1 MILSDLSIRRPVLAT
16 VMSLVLTLVGAV
28 SFGRLSV
35 REYPSI
41 DVPVVTVQT
50 FYQGAS
56 ADIMETQVTRPLEDS
71 LSGIEGIDVLTSI
84 SRSEVS
90 LVTVRFRPDR
100 DPDGAAADVRDRV
113 SRARGQLPREVEEP
127 VVSKAEADAQP
138 IIWLSVMGGEQRS
151 PLELAELAERIVR
164 DRVATL
170 PGVSNVV
177 VFGARRYAM
186 RIWLDVDA
194 LAARGLVVRDV
205 EDAVR
210 EQNVEIP
217 AGRIESRSREFT
229 VVAETN
235 LSTPEGFRGI
245 VLREDDAGIVRLG
258 DVARVELGPEEERQI
273 TRFTGRESVG
283 LGLVRQSTANPLT
296 IARDLRAMLPAVQS
310 QLPPDVEVR
319 IAFDSTL
326 FIDASI
332 RSVYETILE
341 AIALV
346 VLVIFLFLRSWR
358 ASLVPIVTIP
368 VSLIGAFALMYASG
382 FTINTLT
389 LLALVLAIGLVV
401 DDAIV
406 MLENIYRHV
415 EAGMPP
421 MQAALQGSREIGFAV
436 IAMTITLA
444 AVFAPIA
451 FTEGQTGKLFV
462 EFALALA
469 GAVLVSGF
477 VALTL
482 SPMMCSRL
490 LRRQTREGAFYRWG
504 ERVLHS
510 TVEGYRRALRAALAS
525 RPTVIGAGLA
535 TLAIGLL
542 LVTTLPSELAPLED
556 RGVILGVFRT
566 PQGSTIE
573 YADARL
579 QQVEAIWQSVPEGDR
594 YFAAAGFPV
603 VTSGFSPLMLK
614 PWEERDRSAFEIAAE
629 AGPRL
634 RAIPGADVFALL
646 PPSLG
651 QGFVSRPVDLVLQSS
666 GSYQELAR
674 IADAVVARA
683 AGDPEI
689 VYVESDLRLSK
700 PQLAL
705 SVNRD
710 KVVAVGSDV
719 TTVGRTLETLIG
731 GRRVTRFER
740 GAEQYD
746 VILQAERSERSRPA
760 DLARGFVRG
769 AGGEMVS
776 LANVVDVQ
784 ETVAPPELN
793 HFNKLRAA
801 RIQAI
806 LRPGASVGGA
816 IDRVERI
823 VREEAPSGL
832 QVDYAGTSRE
842 FKESGQALLVTF
854 VLAVIFIYLVLAAQ
868 FESWVDP
875 FIILLSVPLALTGG
889 LLAQKLTGGSLNIYS
904 QIGLITLVGLVS
916 KHGILIVDFA
926 NRLQA
931 GGRDRLE
938 AVVEAASLR
947 LRPILMTTGAMV
959 IGAVPLALAS
969 GAGAQSRQQIGW
981 VIVGGMSL
989 GTLLTLFVVPTVYS
1003 LIGRRMSAAHPAE
1016 A

>member
-1 MILSDLSIRRPVLAT
+1 MILSELSIRRPVLAT
-16 VMSLVLTLVGAV
+16 VMSLVLTLVGLV
-28 SFGRLSV
+28 SFERLGV

-56 ADIMETQVTRPLEDS
+56 ADIMESQVTRPLEDS
-71 LSGIEGIDVLTSI
+71 LSGIEGIDVMTSV
-84 SRSEVS
+84 SRAEVS
-90 LVTVRFRPDR
+90 QVTVRFRPDR

-113 SRARGQLPREVEEP
+113 SRARGQLPRDVEEP

-138 IIWLSVMGGEQRS
+138 IIWLSVMGEGVS
-151 PLELAELAERIVR
+151 PLELAELSERIVR
-164 DRVATL
+164 DRVATV
-170 PGVSNVV
+170 PGVSSVV

-217 AGRIESRSREFT
+217 AGRIESRTREFT
-229 VVAETN
+229 VVAETDLN
-235 LSTPEGFRGI
+235 TPEGFRDI

-273 TRFTGRESVG
+273 TRFSGRESVG

-296 IARDLRAMLPAVQS
+296 IARDLRRMLPAVQS
-310 QLPPDVEVR
+310 QLPPGVEVR
-319 IAFDSTL
+319 IGYDSTL

-341 AIALV
+341 AVVLV

-415 EAGMPP
+415 EEGMPP
-421 MQAALQGSREIGFAV
+421 VQAALQGSREIGFAV

-477 VALTL
+477 VALSL

-490 LRRQTREGAFYRWG
+490 LRRQQKQGAFYRWG
-504 ERVLHS
+504 ERVLHA
-510 TVEGYRRALRAALAS
+510 TVEGYRRLLRRALGA
-525 RPTVIGAGLA
+525 RPTVLAAGVA
-535 TLAIGLL
+535 TLAIGML
-542 LVTTLPSELAPLED
+542 LVLTLPSELSPVED

-573 YADARL
+573 YADAKLR
-579 QQVEAIWQSVPEGDR
+579 QVEAIWQTVPEGDR

-603 VTSGFSPLMLK
+603 VTSGFAPLMLK
-614 PWEERDRSAFEIAAE
+614 PWDERERSAFEIAAE
-629 AGPRL
+629 VGPRL
-634 RAIPGADVFALL
+634 QAVPGADVFALL

-666 GSYQELAR
+666 GSYEELAR
-674 IADAVVARA
+674 IADAVVARTF
-683 AGDPEI
+683 GVPGV
-689 VYVESDLRLSK
+689 VYVESDLRLAK

-731 GRRVTRFER
+731 GRQVTRFKR
-740 GAEQYD
+740 GADQYD
-746 VILQAERSERSRPA
+746 VILQAARGERARPA

-769 AGGEMVS
+769 GGGEMVS
-776 LANVVDVQ
+776 LANVVDIE
-784 ETVAPPELN
+784 ETIAPPELN

-806 LRPGASVGGA
+806 LRPGTSVGET
-816 IDRVERI
+816 IDAVERI
-823 VREEAPSGL
+823 VREEAPSGI
-832 QVDYAGTSRE
+832 QVDYAGISRE
-842 FKESGQALLVTF
+842 FRESGQALLVTF
-854 VLAVIFIYLVLAAQ
+854 ILAVVFIYLVLAAQ

-931 GGRDRLE
+931 QGRERLD
-938 AVVEAASLR
+938 AVVEGAVLR

-959 IGAVPLALAS
+959 IGAVPLALAT

-981 VIVGGMSL
+981 VIVGGMSF
-989 GTLLTLFVVPTVYS
+989 GTLLTLFLVPTVYS
-1003 LIGRRMSAAHPAE
+1003 LMGRRPPAPQPEAH
-1016 A
+1016 

>member
-1 MILSDLSIRRPVLAT
+1 MVLSDLSIRRPVLAT
-16 VMSLVLTLVGAV
+16 VMSLVIALVGIV
-28 SFGRLSV
+28 SFQRLSV

-41 DVPVVTVQT
+41 DVPVVTVET
-50 FYQGAS
+50 LYQGAS
-56 ADIMETQVTRPLEDS
+56 ADIMESQVTRPLEDS
-71 LSGIEGIDVLTSI
+71 LSGIEGIDVMSSV
-84 SRSEVS
+84 SRAEASQ
-90 LVTVRFRPDR
+90 VTVRFRADR
-100 DPDGAAADVRDRV
+100 DPDGAASDVRDRV
-113 SRARGQLPREVEEP
+113 ARARGQLPRDVEEP

-138 IIWLSVMGGEQRS
+138 IIWLSVIGEKRN
-151 PLELAELAERIVR
+151 PLELAELTERLVR

-186 RIWLDVDA
+186 RVWLDVRA
-194 LAARGLVVRDV
+194 LAARGLTTGDV
-205 EDAVR
+205 EAAIR

-217 AGRIESRSREFT
+217 AGRIESRAREFT
-229 VVAETN
+229 VVARTDLN
-235 LSTPEGFRGI
+235 TPQGFRDI
-245 VLREDDAGIVRLG
+245 VIREDTAGLVRLG
-258 DVARVELGPEEERQI
+258 DVARVELGPDEERQI
-273 TRFTGRESVG
+273 TRFKGRAAVG

-296 IARDLRAMLPAVQS
+296 IARNLRAMLPDIQA
-310 QLPPDVEVR
+310 QLPPDVEVTVG
-319 IAFDSTL
+319 FDSTQ

-332 RSVYETILE
+332 NSVYETIVE

-358 ASLVPIVTIP
+358 ASLVPVVTIP
-368 VSLIGAFALMYASG
+368 VSLVGAFALMYALG

-415 EAGMPP
+415 EEGMSP
-421 MQAALQGSREIGFAV
+421 MEAAFKGSGEIGFAV

-490 LRRQTREGAFYRWG
+490 LRQTRKQGAFYRWG
-504 ERVLHS
+504 EDSLRAAVA
-510 TVEGYRRALRAALAS
+510 GYRRALRAALGT
-525 RPTVIGAGLA
+525 RPAVLAAGAA
-535 TLAIGLL
+535 TFGIGLL
-542 LVTTLPSELAPLED
+542 LFATLPSELAPLED

-573 YADARL
+573 YGDAKLRE
-579 QQVEAIWQSVPEGDR
+579 VEAIWASVPEADR

-603 VTSGFSPLMLK
+603 VTSGFTPLMLK
-614 PWEERDRSAFEIAAE
+614 PWEERDRSAFEILGE
-629 AGPRL
+629 VGPRL
-634 RAIPGADVFALL
+634 RGIPGADVFPLL

-651 QGFVSRPVDLVLQSS
+651 QGFISRPVDLVLQTS
-666 GSYQELAR
+666 GSYEELAAV
-674 IADAVVARA
+674 ADAVVARLA
-683 AGDPEI
+683 QDPEV
-689 VYVESDLRLSK
+689 VYAESDLRLAK
-700 PQLAL
+700 PELAL

-710 KVVAVGSDV
+710 KVAAVGSDV
-719 TTVGRTLETLIG
+719 TTVGRTLETMVG
-731 GRRVTRFER
+731 GRQVTRFKR
-740 GAEQYD
+740 GTEQYD
-746 VILQAERSERSRPA
+746 VILQAERGARERPA
-760 DLARGFVRG
+760 DLAAGFVRG
-769 AGGEMVS
+769 KGGDMVS
-776 LANVVDVQ
+776 LANLVDVE

-806 LRPGASVGGA
+806 LRPGASVGDA
-816 IDRVERI
+816 IDRAGEAIRA
-823 VREEAPSGL
+823 EAPAGI
-832 QVDYAGTSRE
+832 QVDYAGMSRE
-842 FKESGQALLVTF
+842 FRESGQALLVTF
-854 VLAVIFIYLVLAAQ
+854 ILALLFIYLVLAAQ

-889 LLAQKLTGGSLNIYS
+889 LLAQKLSGGSLNIYS

-926 NRLQA
+926 NRLQRE
-931 GGRDRLE
+931 GRDRIE
-938 AVVEAASLR
+938 AVVEAAALR

-959 IGAVPLALAS
+959 FGAIPLAIAS

-981 VIVGGMSL
+981 VIVGGMTL
-989 GTLLTLFVVPTVYS
+989 GTLLTLFVVPTVYT
-1003 LIGRRMSAAHPAE
+1003 LIGRRLAHPAR

>member
-16 VMSLVLTLVGAV
+16 VMSLVLTLVGIV
-28 SFGRLSV
+28 SFERLSV

-56 ADIMETQVTRPLEDS
+56 ADIMETQVSRPLEDS
-71 LSGIEGIDVLTSI
+71 LSGIEGIDVMTSI

-113 SRARGQLPREVEEP
+113 SRARGQLPRDIEEP

-194 LAARGLVVRDV
+194 LAARGLVVQDV

-229 VVAETN
+229 VVAETD
-235 LSTPEGFRGI
+235 LGTPEGFRNI

-296 IARDLRAMLPAVQS
+296 IARNLRAMLPAVQS

-332 RSVYETILE
+332 RSVYETIVE
-341 AIALV
+341 AIVLV

-368 VSLIGAFALMYASG
+368 VSLIGAFALMYAAG

-421 MQAALQGSREIGFAV
+421 MRAALQGSREIGFAV

-490 LRRQTREGAFYRWG
+490 LRRQEKEGAFYRWG

-510 TVEGYRRALRAALAS
+510 IVEGYRQGLRTALAS

-535 TLAIGLL
+535 TLGIGLL

-579 QQVEAIWQSVPEGDR
+579 QQVEAIWKSVPEGDR

-614 PWEERDRSAFEIAAE
+614 PWEERARSTFEIAAE
-629 AGPRL
+629 VGPRL

-666 GSYQELAR
+666 GSYQELAQ
-674 IADAVVARA
+674 IADEVVLRA

-776 LANVVDVQ
+776 LANVVDVE

-816 IDRVERI
+816 IDRVERL
-823 VREEAPSGL
+823 VREQAPSGL

-842 FKESGQALLVTF
+842 FKESGRALLVTF
-854 VLAVIFIYLVLAAQ
+854 ILAVIFIYLVLAAQ

-931 GGRDRLE
+931 EGRERLD
-938 AVVEAASLR
+938 AVVEAAALR

-1003 LIGRRMSAAHPAE
+1003 LIGRRGGAVQSVAA
-1016 A
+1016 

>member
-16 VMSLVLTLVGAV
+16 VMSLVLTLVGIV

-71 LSGIEGIDVLTSI
+71 LSGIEGIDVMTSI

-138 IIWLSVMGGEQRS
+138 IIWLSVMGSEQRS

-186 RIWLDVDA
+186 RIWLDVEA
-194 LAARGLVVRDV
+194 LAARGLVVQDV

-235 LSTPEGFRGI
+235 LRTPEGFRDI

-296 IARDLRAMLPAVQS
+296 IARDLRAMLPEVQS

-341 AIALV
+341 AVVLV
-346 VLVIFLFLRSWR
+346 VMVIFLFLRSWR

-490 LRRQTREGAFYRWG
+490 LRRQAKEGAFYRWG

-510 TVEGYRRALRAALAS
+510 TVDGYRHALRGALAS

-535 TLAIGLL
+535 TLAIGVL

-603 VTSGFSPLMLK
+603 VTSGFSPLMLE

-629 AGPRL
+629 VGPRL

-740 GAEQYD
+740 EAEQYD

-776 LANVVDVQ
+776 LANVVDVE

-842 FKESGQALLVTF
+842 FKESGRALLVTF
-854 VLAVIFIYLVLAAQ
+854 ILAVIFIYLVLAAQ

-931 GGRDRLE
+931 EGRDRLD

-947 LRPILMTTGAMV
+947 LRPILMTTAAMV

-1003 LIGRRMSAAHPAE
+1003 LLGRRGGSSASSAA
-1016 A
+1016 

>member
-1 MILSDLSIRRPVLAT
+1 MILSELSIKRPVLAT
-16 VMSLVLTLVGAV
+16 VMSLVVVLVGLV
-28 SFGRLSV
+28 SFSRLSV

-41 DVPVVTVQT
+41 DVPVVTVET
-50 FYQGAS
+50 YYQGAS
-56 ADIMETQVTRPLEDS
+56 ADIMESQVTRPLEDS
-71 LSGIEGIDVLTSI
+71 LSGIDGIDVMTSV
-84 SRSEVS
+84 SRPEGSQVS
-90 LVTVRFRPDR
+90 VRFRPDR
-100 DPDGAAADVRDRV
+100 DPDGAASDVRDRV
-113 SRARGQLPREVEEP
+113 ARARGELPRDVEEP
-127 VVSKAEADAQP
+127 IVSKAEADAQP
-138 IIWLSVMGGEQRS
+138 IIWLSVMGQERNQ
-151 PLELAELAERIVR
+151 LELAELTERLVR
-164 DRVATL
+164 DRVGTL

-177 VFGARRYAM
+177 VFGARVFAM

-194 LAARGLVVRDV
+194 LAARGLTAGDV
-205 EDAVR
+205 EAAIR

-217 AGRIESRSREFT
+217 AGRIESSAREFT
-229 VVAETN
+229 VVAETDLN
-235 LSTPEGFRGI
+235 TPGEFRDI
-245 VLREDDAGIVRLG
+245 VLREDDAGVVRLG
-258 DVARVELGPEEERQI
+258 DVARIELGPAEERQI
-273 TRFTGRESVG
+273 TRFKGREAVG

-296 IARDLRAMLPAVQS
+296 ISRDLRAMMPAIQA
-310 QLPPDVEVR
+310 QLPPDVELTVGY
-319 IAFDSTL
+319 DSTL

-341 AIALV
+341 AIVLV
-346 VLVIFLFLRSWR
+346 VLVIFAFLRSWR

-368 VSLIGAFALMYASG
+368 VSLVGAFALMYAFG

-415 EAGMPP
+415 EEGIPP
-421 MQAALQGSREIGFAV
+421 MQAARQGSREIGFAV
-436 IAMTITLA
+436 IAMTVTLA

-490 LRRQTREGAFYRWG
+490 LRHKKKQGALYRFG
-504 ERVLHS
+504 EQALQA
-510 TVEGYRRALRAALAS
+510 TVSGYRQALIRTLGS
-525 RPTVIGAGLA
+525 RPAVISAAMA
-535 TLAIGLL
+535 TLGIGLL
-542 LVTTLPSELAPLED
+542 LVWTLPSELSPLED

-573 YADARL
+573 YADAKL
-579 QQVEAIWQSVPEGDR
+579 GAVEAIWKSVPEADR

-603 VTSGFSPLMLK
+603 VTSGFTPMMLK
-614 PWEERDRSAFEIAAE
+614 PWKDRERSAFEIAAE
-629 AGPRL
+629 VGPRL
-634 RAIPGADVFALL
+634 RAIPGADIFALL

-651 QGFVSRPVDLVLQSS
+651 QGFVSRPIDLVLQSS
-666 GSYQELAR
+666 GSYEQLALV
-674 IADAVVARA
+674 ADAVAARFS
-683 AGDPEI
+683 GDPQVI
-689 VYVESDLRLSK
+689 YADSDLELAK

-710 KVVAVGSDV
+710 KVAAVGSDV
-719 TTVGRTLETLIG
+719 TTVGRTLETMIG
-731 GRRVTRFER
+731 GRKVTRFKR

-746 VILQAERSERSRPA
+746 VILQAERAERSRPA
-760 DLARGFVRG
+760 DLASGYVRG
-769 AGGEMVS
+769 TGGEMVS
-776 LANVVDVQ
+776 LANLVDIE
-784 ETVAPPELN
+784 ETIAPPELG

-801 RIQAI
+801 RVQAI
-806 LRPGASVGGA
+806 LKPGSSVGAA
-816 IDRVERI
+816 IERAEQI
-823 VREEAPSGL
+823 IREEAPSGI
-832 QVDYAGTSRE
+832 QIDYAGISRE
-842 FKESGQALLVTF
+842 FRESGRALLVTF
-854 VLAVIFIYLVLAAQ
+854 VLAILFIYLVLAAQ
-868 FESWVDP
+868 FESWIDP

-889 LLAQKLTGGSLNIYS
+889 LMAQKLTGGSLNIYS

-926 NRLQA
+926 NRLQRD
-931 GGRDRLE
+931 GRDRLE

-959 IGAVPLALAS
+959 FGAIPLAVAS

-981 VIVGGMSL
+981 VIVGGMTL
-989 GTLLTLFVVPTVYS
+989 GTMLTLFVVPTVYT
-1003 LIGRRMSAAHPAE
+1003 LIGRRIAKVAAD
-1016 A
+1016 

>member
-16 VMSLVLTLVGAV
+16 VMSLVLTLVGFV
-28 SFGRLSV
+28 SFERLSV

-56 ADIMETQVTRPLEDS
+56 ADIIESQVTRPLEDS
-71 LSGIEGIDVLTSI
+71 LSGIEGIDIMTSV
-84 SRSEVS
+84 SRSEAS
-90 LVTVRFRPDR
+90 QVTVRFRPDR

-113 SRARGQLPREVEEP
+113 SRARGELPRDVEEP

-138 IIWLSVMGGEQRS
+138 IIWLSIMGEKRN
-151 PLELAELAERIVR
+151 PLELAELSERIVR

-177 VFGARRYAM
+177 VFGARRFAM
-186 RIWLDVDA
+186 RIWLDVNA
-194 LAARGLVVRDV
+194 LAARGLVAQDV
-205 EDAVR
+205 EDAIR

-217 AGRIESRSREFT
+217 AGRIESSAREFT
-229 VVAETN
+229 VVAETDLN
-235 LSTPEGFRGI
+235 TPAGFRDI
-245 VLREDDAGIVRLG
+245 VLREDGAGVVRLG

-273 TRFTGRESVG
+273 TRFSGRAAVG
-283 LGLVRQSTANPLT
+283 MGLVRQSTANPLT
-296 IARDLRAMLPAVQS
+296 IARDLREMLPSIQA

-319 IAFDSTL
+319 IGYDSTL

-332 RSVYETILE
+332 RSVYETIAE
-341 AIALV
+341 AIVLV

-368 VSLIGAFALMYASG
+368 VSLIGAFGLMYAFG

-415 EAGMPP
+415 EEGMPP
-421 MQAALQGSREIGFAV
+421 LQAAVQGSREIGFAV

-477 VALTL
+477 VALSL
-482 SPMMCSRL
+482 SPMMCSRM
-490 LRRQTREGAFYRWG
+490 LRRQQKQGVFYRWG
-504 ERVLHS
+504 ERALRA
-510 TVEGYRRALRAALAS
+510 TVEGYRGALRSALAA
-525 RPTVIGAGLA
+525 RPVVILAGLA
-535 TLAIGLL
+535 TLGVGLL
-542 LVTTLPSELAPLED
+542 LVTTLPSELSPLED

-573 YADARL
+573 YADSKLR
-579 QQVEAIWQSVPEGDR
+579 QVEAIWSTVPEGDR

-603 VTSGFSPLMLK
+603 VTSGFTPLMLK
-614 PWEERDRSAFEIAAE
+614 PWEERDRSAFEISIE
-629 AGPRL
+629 VGPKL
-634 RAIPGADVFALL
+634 RSIPGADIFALL

-651 QGFVSRPVDLVLQSS
+651 QGFVSRPVDLVLQTSD
-666 GSYQELAR
+666 SYEALSVVAN
-674 IADAVVARA
+674 AVVARA
-683 AGDPEI
+683 AAEPGF
-689 VYVESDLRLSK
+689 VYVETDLQLAK

-710 KVVAVGSDV
+710 KVAAVGSDV
-719 TTVGRTLETLIG
+719 TTVGRTLETMIG
-731 GRRVTRFER
+731 GRKVTRFKR
-740 GAEQYD
+740 GSDQYD
-746 VILQAERSERSRPA
+746 VILQAERSERSTPD

-769 AGGEMVS
+769 RGGEMVS
-776 LANVVDVQ
+776 LANLVDVD
-784 ETVAPPELN
+784 EAVAPPELN

-806 LRPGASVGGA
+806 LRPGASVGDA
-816 IDRVERI
+816 IERVERI
-823 VREEAPSGL
+823 VAEEAPSGVQL
-832 QVDYAGTSRE
+832 DYAGISRE
-842 FKESGQALLVTF
+842 FRESGQALLVTF
-854 VLAVIFIYLVLAAQ
+854 ILAIVFIYLVLAAQ

-926 NRLQA
+926 NKLQA
-931 GGRDRLE
+931 QGRERVE
-938 AVVEAASLR
+938 AVVEAAVLR
-947 LRPILMTTGAMV
+947 LRPILMTTSAMV
-959 IGAVPLALAS
+959 IGALPLALAI

-981 VIVGGMSL
+981 VIVGGMSF
-989 GTLLTLFVVPTVYS
+989 GTLLTLFVVPTVYT
-1003 LIGRRMSAAHPAE
+1003 LIARQGAGAAQEPA
-1016 A
+1016 

>member
-1 MILSDLSIRRPVLAT
+1 MFLSELSIKRPVLAT
-16 VMSLVLTLVGAV
+16 VMSLVVALVGIV

-41 DVPVVTVQT
+41 DVPVVTVET
-50 FYQGAS
+50 LYQGAS
-56 ADIMETQVTRPLEDS
+56 ADIMESQVTRPLEDS
-71 LSGIEGIDVLTSI
+71 LSGIEGIDVMTSI
-84 SRSEVS
+84 SRPEASQ
-90 LVTVRFRPDR
+90 VTVRFRPDR
-100 DPDGAAADVRDRV
+100 DPDGAASDVRDRV
-113 SRARGQLPREVEEP
+113 SRARGELPRDVEEP

-138 IIWLSVMGGEQRS
+138 IIWLSVMGEGRD
-151 PLELAELAERIVR
+151 PLELAEMTERLVR

-186 RIWLDVDA
+186 RIWLDVES
-194 LAARGLVVRDV
+194 LAARGLTVGDV
-205 EDAVR
+205 ESAIR
-210 EQNVEIP
+210 AQNAEIP
-217 AGRIESRSREFT
+217 AGRIEGQSREFT
-229 VVAETN
+229 VVSQTDLETP
-235 LSTPEGFRGI
+235 SQFRDI
-245 VLREDDAGIVRLG
+245 VLREDATGLVRVG
-258 DVARVELGPEEERQI
+258 DVARVELGPADERQI
-273 TRFTGRESVG
+273 TRFSGRAAIG

-296 IARDLRAMLPAVQS
+296 IARNLREMMPGIQA
-310 QLPPDVEVR
+310 QLPPGVELK
-319 IAFDSTL
+319 IGYDSTL

-341 AIALV
+341 AVVLV

-358 ASLVPIVTIP
+358 ASMVPVVTIP
-368 VSLIGAFALMYASG
+368 VSLVGAFALMYAFG

-415 EAGMPP
+415 EKGMPP
-421 MQAALQGSREIGFAV
+421 MQAALTGSREIGFAV

-477 VALTL
+477 VALSL

-490 LRRQTREGAFYRWG
+490 LRRQQAQGAFYRLG
-504 ERVLHS
+504 ERMLQA
-510 TVEGYRRALRAALAS
+510 TVAGYGRALRRALDA
-525 RPTVIGAGLA
+525 RPAVVTAGAA
-535 TLAIGLL
+535 TLGIGFL
-542 LVTTLPSELAPLED
+542 LVATLPSELSPMED
-556 RGVILGVFRT
+556 RGVILGIFRT

-573 YADARL
+573 YADAKLR
-579 QQVEAIWQSVPEGDR
+579 QVEAIWASVPEADR

-603 VTSGFSPLMLK
+603 VTSGFTPLMLK
-614 PWEERDRSAFEIAAE
+614 DWKQRERSVFEIAAE
-629 AGPRL
+629 VGPQL
-634 RAIPGADVFALL
+634 RAVPGADLFALT

-666 GSYQELAR
+666 GSYEELAR
-674 IADAVVARA
+674 VADAVVARMME
-683 AGDPEI
+683 DPEV
-689 VYVESDLRLSK
+689 VYAESDL
-700 PQLAL
+700 QLAKPEIAL
-705 SVNRD
+705 SMNRD
-710 KVVAVGSDV
+710 KVASIGSDV
-719 TTVGRTLETLIG
+719 TTVGRTLETMIG
-731 GRRVTRFER
+731 GRKVTRFQR
-740 GAEQYD
+740 GSDQYD
-746 VILQAERSERSRPA
+746 VILQAERAQRSRPA
-760 DLARGFVRG
+760 DLASGFVRG
-769 AGGEMVS
+769 TGGEMVS
-776 LANVVDVQ
+776 LANLVDIE

-793 HFNKLRAA
+793 HFNKLRSA

-806 LRPGASVGGA
+806 LKPGASVGAA
-816 IDRVERI
+816 IERGEQI
-823 VREEAPSGL
+823 VREEALSGI
-832 QVDYAGTSRE
+832 QVDYAGMSRE
-842 FKESGQALLVTF
+842 FRESGQALLMTF
-854 VLAVIFIYLVLAAQ
+854 VLALLFIYLVLAAQ

-889 LLAQKLTGGSLNIYS
+889 LLAQKVTGGSLNIYS

-926 NRLQA
+926 NRLQRE
-931 GGRDRLE
+931 GRDRVE
-938 AVVEAASLR
+938 AVIESASLR

-959 IGAVPLALAS
+959 FGALPLALAS

-989 GTLLTLFVVPTVYS
+989 GTLLTLFVVPTVYT
-1003 LIGRRMSAAHPAE
+1003 LIGRRLARAPAA
-1016 A
+1016 